1 MQQLQQPRRQFLR
14 RCVLSGIAVLFN
26 LGTMRS
32 WARQSAEIRSIRFSA
47 GQGKTSIIFDLSAPV
62 QHNIFTLPDPD
73 RVVIDFNDARLSA
86 DPGRKSLERS
96 IIKDL
101 RYATRNKTDIRL
113 VLDLSKSASPKSFL
127 LPPTGRYGHRLLVEL
142 IDKGKKV
149 SKPIK
154 TVNNPVNRLRD
165 VVVAIDAGH
174 GGRDPGAIGYRYRTK
189 EKDVVLSIARRL
201 EALVTKEKGMRAV
214 MIRNQDVFLPLR
226 TRIKRA
232 HEQRADLFI
241 SIHADATRKKHIRGS
256 SVYVLSQNGA
266 SSELARLLA
275 ERENAADDF
284 KSSVKGDVLT
294 GKEEPVARV
303 ILNLMQNGTLEA
315 SSELANDMLS
325 ELKRIGRLRSPRV
338 EQAGFAV
345 LKSPDIP
352 SVLVE
357 TAFISNAKDERQLRS
372 KKFQQSVAWALL
384 RGIKKYLRENAPPG
398 TLMADIGRTTH
409 LIRSGETLSTIA
421 QRYDIDIQTIRRHN
435 ALKGDRI
442 RAGQVLRIPLTGG

>member
-1 MQQLQQPRRQFLR
+1 MLL
-14 RCVLSGIAVLFN
+14 N
-26 LGTMRS
+26 LGATRS
-32 WARQSAEIRSIRFSA
+32 WARKSVEIRSVRFSA
-47 GQGKTSIIFDLSAPV
+47 GHGKTSIVFDLSAPV
-62 QHNIFTLPDPD
+62 QHNIFTLPNPD

-86 DPGRKSLERS
+86 EPSKQAKGSA
-96 IIKDL
+96 IKDV
-101 RYATRNKTDIRL
+101 RYATRNKTGIRM
-113 VLDLSKSASPKSFL
+113 VLDLSRSASPKSFL

-142 IDKGKKV
+142 VDKAKKV
-149 SKPIK
+149 SKPVK
-154 TVNNPVNRLRD
+154 TVKTRSNRLRD

-174 GGRDPGAIGYRYRTK
+174 GGRDPGAIGSRYRTK

-201 EALVTKEKGMRAV
+201 EGLVKREKGMRAV
-214 MIRNQDVFLPLR
+214 MIRNKDVFLPLR
-226 TRIKRA
+226 ARIKRA
-232 HEQRADLFI
+232 HEQKADLFI

-256 SVYVLSQNGA
+256 SVYVLSQHGA

-284 KSSVKGDVLT
+284 RRSVKGDVLA

-303 ILNLMQNGTLEA
+303 ILDLMQSGTLEA
-315 SSELANDMLS
+315 SSELADDMLR
-325 ELKRIGRLRSPRV
+325 ELKRIGRLRSPQV

-357 TAFISNAKDERQLRS
+357 TAFISNPKDERQLRN
-372 KKFQQSVAWALL
+372 KTFQSAVARAML
-384 RGIKKYLRENAPPG
+384 RGIKHYLRENAPPG
-398 TLMADIGRTTH
+398 TLMAHLGRTTH

-421 QRYDIDIQTIRRHN
+421 QRYDVDIKMIRRHN

-442 RAGQVLRIPLTGG
+442 RAGQVLRIPVSGG